1 MATIKV
7 RWTVEE
13 LDNVM
18 TLYDVQKVYRKTDIT
33 LPSWTEITSALTRVD
48 LVAATTSYYFDDV
61 TGDDSYFYA
70 MTYYNSVS
78 GAESDFSDPI
88 SGDVSD
94 IQYMEIQ
101 DLYNLVGAGRV
112 VQFFD
117 DDLDGTIDDDNLA
130 VQAVLAGAEA
140 EAASRLLRS
149 WDIDQITDLA
159 NNDRAFRNHVA
170 WVALEMAS
178 ERRPEFASSDG
189 KGGFWAQYERAISYF
204 ENVSKSIQR
213 STGED
218 EAGTNPQTLGNRGP
232 VTTYSDAARFVFAPG
247 KNNPTGHGGF

>member
-33 LPSWTEITSALTRVD
+33 LPSWTEITTALTRVD
-48 LVAATTSYYFDDV
+48 LVAATTSYYFDDT

-70 MTYYNSVS
+70 MTYYNSTS

-112 VQFFD
+112 VQYFD
-117 DDLDGTIDDDNLA
+117 DDLDGSIDDDNLA

-149 WDIDQITDLA
+149 WSIDEITELA
-159 NNDRAFRNHVA
+159 DNDRAFRNHVA
-170 WVALEMAS
+170 WVALELAS
-178 ERRPEFASSDG
+178 ERRPEFAASDG
-189 KGGFWAQYERAISYF
+189 KGAFWTQYERAITYF
-204 ENVSKSIQR
+204 ENVSKSILR
-213 STGED
+213 SAGES
-218 EAGTNPQTLGNRGP
+218 EAGINPQTQGNRAPAP
-232 VTTYSDAARFVFAPG
+232 VSTDSPRFVFAPG
-247 KNNPTGHGGF
+247 KNYPTGHGGF